1 MHKDQNRRSVG
12 ISVLSDGQIYRW
24 MHVKKTVIM
33 ESKLRYSWMYVV
45 RRLQTGLDVQLY
57 TKYSL
62 VCDRVALAQHLV
74 PVKINILA

>member
-1 MHKDQNRRSVG
+1 MVSRHFSSFRWPN
-12 ISVLSDGQIYRW
+12 ISLDTCE
-24 MHVKKTVIM
+24 KTVIM
-33 ESKLRYSWMYVV
+33 EIKLQYSWMYVV